1 MTDKVIEIQNLS
13 KKYLIEGNRRI
24 GSGIKRSSIVEK
36 FGELPFFNQ
45 PNRPDHWK
53 KQASASVWA
62 LRDVSFDVRIGDSIG
77 VIGNNGAGK
86 STLLKI
92 ISRITAPTSG
102 KIRLTGRVGSLL
114 EVGTGFHNELTG
126 RENIYLNGSVL
137 GMTRA
142 EINRKFDEI
151 VSFSEIDTYLDTPV
165 KYYSSGMRMRLAF
178 SVAAHLEPEILLI
191 DEVLSVGDIAFQ
203 KKSVNKMNHVVS
215 EGRTVLFVSHNLAAV
230 RSLCSQAV
238 HIEHGKV
245 KNLGLVEDVLKA
257 YISESQDRVR
267 QSRQEMEDTKASGVF
282 DLMVLDDQGQES
294 AYLANDKPFKLRFS
308 VKNQTKLTNS
318 YLSLKIFNDEL
329 DLVIDS
335 FDMELNSSAFT
346 DPRQPGYTT
355 YQIRLPG
362 KLFTAGHYSFG
373 IDLNTLF
380 TTKSSQKINN
390 KVFSLDHIAPVE
402 IYDNGSGISA
412 FGINPSGIVH
422 IPLEWEILSRSLL
435 EEDD

>member
-13 KKYLIEGNRRI
+13 KKYLIEGNRRFA
-24 GSGIKRSSIVEK
+24 SGIKRSSIVEK
-36 FGELPFFNQ
+36 FGELPFFSQ
-45 PNRPDHWK
+45 PNKPDPRK
-53 KQASASVWA
+53 KQASTTVWA
-62 LRDVSFDVRIGDSIG
+62 LRDVSFDVRAGDSIG

-203 KKSVNKMNHVVS
+203 KKSVNKMNHVVR

-230 RSLCSQAV
+230 RTLCSQAV

-245 KNLGLVEDVLKA
+245 KNIGLVEEVLKA
-257 YISESQDRVR
+257 YIAESQDRVR
-267 QSRQEMEDTKASGVF
+267 QSRQEMEDTEASGVF
-282 DLMVLDDQGQES
+282 DLMILDDQGQES
-294 AYLANDKPFKLRFS
+294 AYLANDKPFNLRFS
-308 VKNQTKLTNS
+308 VKNHTKLTNS

-335 FDMELNSSAFT
+335 FDMELNPPNFT

-373 IDLNTLF
+373 IELNTLY
-380 TTKSSQKINN
+380 TTKSSQNMKN
-390 KVFSLDHIAPVE
+390 KVFSLDHISPVE
-402 IYDNGSGISA
+402 IYDNGSVISA
-412 FGINPSGIVH
+412 FGISPSGKVH
-422 IPLEWEILSRSLL
+422 IPLEWEILSRSPL
-435 EEDD
+435 EEDG